1 MTDDD
6 TARQVRLLIAR
17 VAPDVDPEAIGP
29 DDDLLRTLGIDSFD
43 HLRVLIAV
51 HERFGIDI
59 PEADHG
65 KLRTVRAITD
75 HIRAGTNV

>member
-1 MTDDD
+1 MTDDE

-43 HLRVLIAV
+43 HLRLLIAV

-59 PEADHG
+59 PEADYG
-65 KLRTVRAITD
+65 QLVSVDAVVSYLAERSAK
-75 HIRAGTNV
+75 